1 MDLYLPGPPLGLWL
15 DERVGAG
22 RMALWAGAGVSRGIA
37 AALRRRRTWTELAGA
52 QELAGLVVVAEIAEA
67 CEVPAAAQAAVRR
80 GGWVIELGVPP
91 RVSLWPGRWRAR
103 RRLIR
108 RAAELRAGEWLARGC
123 YAIEQWAPV
132 DTPRLLV
139 TCGRVRAIPA
149 A

>member
-15 DERVGAG
+15 DARLGGAD
-22 RMALWAGAGVSRGIA
+22 MALWSGDGVRRAALAG
-37 AALRRRRTWTELAGA
+37 LRRRPWRELAGA
-52 QELAGLVVVAEIAEA
+52 RGLAGLVVVAALAERCGAPAEA
-67 CEVPAAAQAAVRR
+67 LAAVRP

-103 RRLIR
+103 RRLMR

-123 YAIEQWAPV
+123 YALEQWAPV
-132 DTPRLLV
+132 DAPRLLV